1 MPEMEFIHFSRRQ
14 LPTPFWFVYSLSGA
28 LQRDARAWAN
38 LTISMKPTPLTKKVS
53 SYGLQIMAP
62 AGYIY
67 IYIYIYRWRVVN
79 YPQSNIMMLNC
90 ADTI

>member
-1 MPEMEFIHFSRRQ
+1 M
-14 LPTPFWFVYSLSGA
+14 SGA

-62 AGYIY
+62 AGYMDESLPLELELELRKSCEIY
-67 IYIYIYRWRVVN
+67 HSFERRREN
-79 YPQSNIMMLNC
+79 LLNGNHQC
-90 ADTI
+90 GGLPLAELWIKTLW

>member
-1 MPEMEFIHFSRRQ
+1 M
-14 LPTPFWFVYSLSGA
+14 PTPFWFVYSLSGA

-67 IYIYIYRWRVVN
+67 TYTYIYIYIYIYRWRVVN
-79 YPQSNIMMLNC
+79 YPQSNIMMLNG